1 MKQAV
6 SVPVFANGNILFYSD
21 IERCLEATGADAV
34 MSAEGN
40 LYNPAIFSS
49 SLTPMPPPILPLSGP
64 EIPEPRHWNIVTDT
78 GLHPSHTT
86 LALEYLAIVKSLR
99 TPTSNG
105 AIKAHL
111 FKLFRPALSR
121 ETDLR
126 DRLGKMRVDR
136 GKERECVDKW
146 EEVTRELDTRMRR
159 DAMAANDKSVE
170 ELITIDPA
178 TGLKILPH
186 WVAQPYFRPLP
197 LRTGESLSLD
207 KTPLST
213 SSDVTAEGEKPS

>member
-1 MKQAV
+1 
-6 SVPVFANGNILFYSD
+6 
-21 IERCLEATGADAV
+21 

-49 SLTPMPPPILPLSGP
+49 SLTPMPPPILPPSDP
-64 EIPEPRHWNIVTDT
+64 EPPEPRHWNIATDT
-78 GLHPSHTT
+78 GLHPAHTT
-86 LALEYLAIVKSLR
+86 LALEYLAIVKSLK

-126 DRLGKMRVDR
+126 DRLGKMRVDK

-159 DAMAANDKSVE
+159 DAMSVNDKSVE

-197 LRTGESLSLD
+197 FRLGEPQGLN
-207 KTPLST
+207 KTNETHAST
-213 SSDVTAEGEKPS
+213 SIEITTEGAKPG